1 MVFSDFKCKECDNIF
16 TITKK
21 NLENWSDILVAMCNK
36 CSSTHTFRII
46 KIGSIDVAEG
56 SVGNSKNGYM
66 KSLAGYK
73 PSILGKYKGTKV
85 TN

>member
-1 MVFSDFKCKECDNIF
+1 MVLTDYKCKECGHIF

-21 NLENWSDILVAMCNK
+21 NMENWSDILVTMCNK
-36 CSSTHTFRII
+36 CGSTNTFRII
-46 KIGSIDVAEG
+46 KIGAVDVAEG

-73 PSILGKYKGTKV
+73 PSRLGKYKGTKV